1 MEFGR
6 IRLWGRSRLLPDL
19 YRVEL
24 PSDRAM
30 ADNMSFWLGPW
41 MGFPLLAE
49 LAEPRAVGKPE
60 DPDKF
65 QVSMHLGHYKPDE
78 VVVKVADGTITVRAE
93 HEEKYA
99 DGYSFS
105 RTVRQ
110 FTAPE
115 DACVD
120 KLTSQLTPSGH
131 LKLEAPL
138 AKDRRGTARN
148 IPIAIE
154 GPREGKKAEKKDEP
168 PLRITYHAGSNGDS
182 KQ

>member
-1 MEFGR
+1 M
-6 IRLWGRSRLLPDL
+6 GRSRCAQLPT
-19 YRVEL
+19 REFSPFVKH
-24 PSDRAM
+24 AM

-49 LAEPRAVGKPE
+49 LAEPRAVEKPE
-60 DPDKF
+60 KPDKF

-93 HEEKYA
+93 HEEKHP

-115 DACVD
+115 DACID

-138 AKDRRGTARN
+138 AQERRSTART
-148 IPIAIE
+148 IPIEIE
-154 GPREGKKAEKKDEP
+154 GPREEKKDGP
-168 PLRITYHAGSNGDS
+168 PLRITYDSVGNAANGDC
-182 KQ
+182 KK